1 MLNRLGQS
9 LERLSANTK
18 AATLFLFLLSCF
30 FYIGLGGTHLFD
42 WDEIN
47 FAESAREM
55 IESGNYLRVQIN
67 YLPFWE
73 KPPFFFW
80 IQVLSMKVFG
90 INEFAARF
98 PNALL
103 GFFYMWSLFLIGKR
117 HFSSKFGMI
126 WALIFG
132 ASLLPQVYFRSG
144 IIDPLFNLFIF
155 LSIYFM
161 AVALKDKNRKNLV
174 LIALVSGLFSG
185 LSVIT
190 KGPVGFLL
198 LGLTLFVYLVLD
210 RFRSF
215 PSIKLIFSFI
225 TGLALIVGIWL
236 SLEVAQNGFDILGQF
251 IAYQLDLFSKDV
263 AGHAQPFYYHFVVVF
278 FGCFPMSIIALPMLF
293 SRKNKENPIDWIR
306 WMQILF
312 WAVLLL
318 FSIVTTKII
327 HYSSMTYLPLSF
339 LAAYQLHQ
347 FGLEKWL
354 RTLLLIVGVL
364 IALLFTAVPFYFIRK
379 DLFIDS
385 IKDPFAVMSLMDG
398 PSFSYAHLFY
408 GSLFLVFLLLAF
420 YFIKRNRI
428 IEFSLTAYI
437 GITVSLSA
445 IFLFFLPKVE
455 ATTQGHAVRFAQEV
469 SKEDC
474 YFDAIGFKSYIP
486 YFYGKVPFP
495 ASDSTKTHDWLIDG
509 EIDKDV
515 YFLAKYDYLFLETRP
530 SFKKVKEKGGYVLW
544 KREASQ

>member
-1 MLNRLGQS
+1 MLNKLGQS

-80 IQVLSMKVFG
+80 IQVLSMKLFG
-90 INEFAARF
+90 VNEFAARF

-103 GFFYMWSLFLIGKR
+103 GFVYMWSLFLIGKR
-117 HFSSKFGMI
+117 HFGSKFGLI

-161 AVALKDKNRKNLV
+161 AVALKDKQRKNL
-174 LIALVSGLFSG
+174 LLMALLSGVFSG

-198 LGLTLFVYLVLD
+198 LGLTLFVYLILE

-215 PSIKLIFSFI
+215 PSIKLILGFI
-225 TGLALIVGIWL
+225 AGLFLIVGIWL
-236 SLEVAQNGFDILGQF
+236 SLEVAQNGFEILGQF

-293 SRKNKENPIDWIR
+293 QSK
-306 WMQILF
+306 
-312 WAVLLL
+312 
-318 FSIVTTKII
+318 
-327 HYSSMTYLPLSF
+327 PL
-339 LAAYQLHQ
+339 
-347 FGLEKWL
+347 
-354 RTLLLIVGVL
+354 
-364 IALLFTAVPFYFIRK
+364 
-379 DLFIDS
+379 
-385 IKDPFAVMSLMDG
+385 
-398 PSFSYAHLFY
+398 
-408 GSLFLVFLLLAF
+408 
-420 YFIKRNRI
+420 
-428 IEFSLTAYI
+428 
-437 GITVSLSA
+437 
-445 IFLFFLPKVE
+445 
-455 ATTQGHAVRFAQEV
+455 
-469 SKEDC
+469 
-474 YFDAIGFKSYIP
+474 
-486 YFYGKVPFP
+486 
-495 ASDSTKTHDWLIDG
+495 
-509 EIDKDV
+509 
-515 YFLAKYDYLFLETRP
+515 
-530 SFKKVKEKGGYVLW
+530 
-544 KREASQ
+544 

>member
-1 MLNRLGQS
+1 MLNKLGQS
-9 LERLSANTK
+9 VESLTANTK

-103 GFFYMWSLFLIGKR
+103 GFFYMWCLFLIGKR

-174 LIALVSGLFSG
+174 QLALVSGLFSG

-198 LGLTLFVYLVLD
+198 LGLTLFVYLVLE

-215 PSIKLIFSFI
+215 PSLKLILGFI
-225 TGLALIVGIWL
+225 AGLALIVGIWL

-293 SRKNKENPIDWIR
+293 GRKNMENPIDWIR

-347 FGLEKWL
+347 FGLGKWL
-354 RTLLLIVGVL
+354 RTLLLIVGIL
-364 IALLFTAVPFYFIRK
+364 IAILFTAVPFYFIRK
-379 DLFIDS
+379 ELFIDS

-408 GSLFLVFLLLAF
+408 GLLFLVFLFLAF

-428 IEFSLTAYI
+428 LEFSLTAYI
-437 GITVSLSA
+437 GITISLSS
-445 IFLFFLPKVE
+445 IFLLFLPKVE

-486 YFYGKVPFP
+486 YFYGKVPYP
-495 ASDSTKTHDWLIDG
+495 HSDSTKTHDWLIDG
-509 EIDKDV
+509 KVDKDV
-515 YFLAKYDYLFLETRP
+515 YFLSKYDYLFLETRP
-530 SFKKVKEKGGYVLW
+530 SFKKLKEKGGYVLW
-544 KREASQ
+544 KREKDQ